1 VSPGISDG
9 AGVLQGDEVDIAV
22 GSDGTFGA
30 ADEND
35 TLTGLIFQNVDFLVD
50 TDSASGLTSL
60 FGLTASGYEFMNDGQ
75 RGPTSLPVAMTNQS
89 DPSNNRI
96 AASGIFRGIK
106 VERTMTYGDADGF
119 VAFDVVLT
127 NTGTEDATDVSW
139 LEAFDPNQG
148 MNLDDRGPQTR
159 NDVDSSGRYASASVV
174 TNAYPAGITIAL
186 AAPAS
191 DSRALA
197 TFIDPDAVVLRD
209 PSQVL
214 ALGSVDPDGASD
226 DLLMA
231 LAYDLGTIGSG
242 ESVSLRYFAFLGE
255 SPSAAQA
262 LYDDVNSG
270 AGEGHLTD
278 DPAAPSTEELSNGEE
293 APTLSHRYY
302 YPAGFSSPFIYNF
315 VPMINPHDE
324 ATRVVV
330 IARYEQGERDDI
342 IADFTIEAQARGGIT
357 VNTPDMYNIGFGNS
371 GGSLVRPDEP
381 YALEIRA
388 ERPIAATFSYFDT
401 FLLAGERAAVGE
413 SFTATASDTWT
424 FSSVG
429 KAAGRFDFPVYMN
442 TTGETIKVTT
452 TLLPTGGGDEIVLT
466 QELGPY
472 RRGGWNLSALDSVPE
487 GTYGMLVEAQGAI
500 VASHQSYD
508 SGLSSGQ
515 ISAAGSIGTPNLGS
529 TTGVTPEG
537 EIGLNSDREIVG
549 VTNANESSTRV
560 TFSFLF
566 ENGSAYRTLLDV
578 PARARGELDV
588 SELPGFPAGQPYSIS
603 YSSTLPVAMSLPT
616 LIFSDGAGTV
626 FADEAHTLWAFGA
639 GFRPQNGHDQAVT
652 EYLRLFNPS
661 DEPVVVEIT
670 IRFDGDFTGTD
681 EPLGQETFRRV
692 LDPRRVSEFDVH
704 DFVTGARREQ
714 DVFYGLTIKGAD
726 PIVAYLG
733 RFDSFFPGAFGTLG
747 VPLGISGAI

>member
-1 VSPGISDG
+1 V
-9 AGVLQGDEVDIAV
+9 
-22 GSDGTFGA
+22 
-30 ADEND
+30 
-35 TLTGLIFQNVDFLVD
+35 
-50 TDSASGLTSL
+50 
-60 FGLTASGYEFMNDGQ
+60 
-75 RGPTSLPVAMTNQS
+75 
-89 DPSNNRI
+89 
-96 AASGIFRGIK
+96 
-106 VERTMTYGDADGF
+106 
-119 VAFDVVLT
+119 
-127 NTGTEDATDVSW
+127 
-139 LEAFDPNQG
+139 
-148 MNLDDRGPQTR
+148 
-159 NDVDSSGRYASASVV
+159 
-174 TNAYPAGITIAL
+174 
-186 AAPAS
+186 
-191 DSRALA
+191 A
-197 TFIDPDAVVLRD
+197 TFVDLDSVVLRD
-209 PSQVL
+209 PSQLL
-214 ALGSVDPDGASD
+214 ALGINDPNGTSD

-231 LAYDLGTIGSG
+231 LAYDLGTISPG
-242 ESVSLRYFAFLGE
+242 ESASFRYFIFLGE
-255 SPSAAQA
+255 TPSAAQA
-262 LYDDVNSG
+262 MYDQVNAG
-270 AGEGHLTD
+270 TGEGHLTA
-278 DPAAPSTEELSNGEE
+278 DPATPETETLSNGEE

-302 YPAGFSSPFIYNF
+302 YPAGFSSPFIYSF

-342 IADFTIEAQARGGIT
+342 IADFTIEGQARGGIT
-357 VNTPDMYNIGFGNS
+357 VNTPELYEIGFGNP

-429 KAAGRFDFPVYMN
+429 KAPGRFDFPVYMN

-466 QELGPY
+466 QELGAH

-487 GTYGMLVEAQGAI
+487 GTYGMIIEAQGAI

-508 SGLSSGQ
+508 SGLSTGE
-515 ISAAGSIGTPNLGS
+515 ISAVGSIGLPNLGS

-537 EIGLNSDREIVG
+537 EIGLNSEREIVG
-549 VTNANESSTRV
+549 VTNANDSSTRV

-566 ENGSAYRTLLDV
+566 EGGSAYRTVLDV
-578 PARARGELDV
+578 PARSRGELDV
-588 SELPGFPAGQPYSIS
+588 STLPGFPAGQPYSIS

-626 FADEAHTLWAFGA
+626 FTDEAHTLWAFGA
-639 GFRPQNGHDQAVT
+639 GFRPQNGHEDAVT

-661 DEPVVVEIT
+661 DTPVVIEIT
-670 IRFDGDFTGTD
+670 IRFDGEFVGTD

-692 LDPRRVSEFDVH
+692 LDPRRVAEFDVH
-704 DFVTGARREQ
+704 DFVTGSRREQ
-714 DVFYGLTIKGAD
+714 DVFYGLTVKAAE

-733 RFDSFFPGAFGTLG
+733 RFDAFFPGAFGTLG